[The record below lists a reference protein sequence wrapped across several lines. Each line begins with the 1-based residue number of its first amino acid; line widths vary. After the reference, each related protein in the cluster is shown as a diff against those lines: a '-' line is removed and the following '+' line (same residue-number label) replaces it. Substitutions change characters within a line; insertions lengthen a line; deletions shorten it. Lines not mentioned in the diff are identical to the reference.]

1 MSDYSGPDRRHERAD
16 GRAGRRREDLYCPE
30 HHMRVELANE
40 RHTAAEKRDAA
51 ICSKV
56 TAAEDKISKR
66 VDHLEGALDK
76 MREII
81 VGKWVFW
88 VMVGVLFSSIATVG
102 LQQNWAFKEI
112 LENQREFARE
122 LGTVSD
128 QGKANANQIQTLGA
142 TLEVL
147 SRRQDVLRDQNMQLL
162 NRLGETR

>member
-1 MSDYSGPDRRHERAD
+1 MSDERRGSEP
-16 GRAGRRREDLYCPE
+16 GRRKEDYLRYCPE
-30 HHMRVELANE
+30 HQMRVELANE
-40 RHTAAEKRDAA
+40 RHGNAEKRDAT
-51 ICSKV
+51 ICAKV
-56 TAAEDKISKR
+56 SAVDEKMSKR
-66 VDHLEGALDK
+66 VDHLEGALEK
-76 MREII
+76 LREII

-147 SRRQDVLRDQNMQLL
+147 SKRQDVLRDQNMQLL
-162 NRLGETR
+162 NKLGGQR